1 MNLDDYRI
9 ESGQLM
15 SHAWPGGYPLYY
27 LCKDGGV
34 LCPDCA
40 NSPECNQAT
49 DDQWLIVG
57 VGINYEDTA
66 LYCDHC
72 QELIE
77 SAYGE

>member
-27 LCKDGGV
+27 LCKDGV
-34 LCPDCA
+34 LCPDC
-40 NSPECNQAT
+40 AT